1 MVSGYDTP
9 RAATAEGAHMSKW
22 KKEGHVLNR
31 CCAAESLLGPCVFVE
46 IIFWLDKG

>member
-1 MVSGYDTP
+1 MTLQEQQQLKEH
-9 RAATAEGAHMSKW
+9 TCQNE

-46 IIFWLDKG
+46 IICVIFWLDKG